1 MVPLSVPR
9 KCAVLLE
16 PVEDV
21 EPHGAR
27 PPLALAEGL
36 FAVQE
41 GGGDIDIVVRGPDT
55 ANLARRTGEPL
66 ASVQPEPVATDLL
79 EATAHVF
86 IEVREDRFLQ
96 HLLCVPCLQRGGVG
110 EDEPEVEREERIVQ
124 VETGVAGAV
133 PVTDVEGDL

>member
-41 GGGDIDIVVRGPDT
+41 GGGDVDVVVRTPD
-55 ANLARRTGEPL
+55 LADLEGAA
-66 ASVQPEPVATDLL
+66 ASVLRQHPIYDFQAFC
-79 EATAHVF
+79 ATAS
-86 IEVREDRFLQ
+86 R
-96 HLLCVPCLQRGGVG
+96 
-110 EDEPEVEREERIVQ
+110 
-124 VETGVAGAV
+124 GVARVRIPGCAL
-133 PVTDVEGDL
+133 DAWLAAGLGR